1 MTGPGAL
8 RVEAA
13 GPQAL
18 LQDAGRFGVRH
29 LGITQGGP
37 MDWHAAGW
45 ANALQGNNAG
55 AAVLEV
61 AIGGLTLVAEAELTL
76 SLSGADLSA
85 TVNGEELRPWQRFTL
100 RAGTGLHSGCPDAG

>member
-1 MTGPGAL
+1 
-8 RVEAA
+8 
-13 GPQAL
+13 
-18 LQDAGRFGVRH
+18 
-29 LGITQGGP
+29 
-37 MDWHAAGW
+37 
-45 ANALQGNNAG
+45 
-55 AAVLEV
+55 VLEV

>member
-29 LGITQGGP
+29 LGITQGGAHGLACRRLGECP
-37 MDWHAAGW
+37 AG
-45 ANALQGNNAG
+45 Q
-55 AAVLEV
+55 
-61 AIGGLTLVAEAELTL
+61 
-76 SLSGADLSA
+76 
-85 TVNGEELRPWQRFTL
+85 
-100 RAGTGLHSGCPDAG
+100 